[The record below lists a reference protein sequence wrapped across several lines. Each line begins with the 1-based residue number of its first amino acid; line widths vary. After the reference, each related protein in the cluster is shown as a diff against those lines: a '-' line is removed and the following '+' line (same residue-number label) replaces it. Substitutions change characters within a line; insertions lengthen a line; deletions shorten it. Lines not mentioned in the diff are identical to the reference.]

1 MTVQLTGKHIAVTG
15 GFGILGRAVGTLL
28 AERGARVALIDRAPG
43 LAGVNTGAVLI
54 GGADLGDAAGAAAAL
69 EQARAQ
75 LGGLDGLVNVA
86 GGFTWETL
94 AGGAIESWDRM
105 YNTNLRTAVLCSQA
119 ALAHLPAGG
128 RIVNV
133 GAYAALKAGK
143 GMGAYT
149 AAKAGVARLTEAL
162 AEELKERDI
171 TVNAVLPSILDTP
184 ANRAEMGDADAH
196 RWVAP
201 AELAAVIAFLLSDE
215 ARAITGACLPVTG
228 RV

>member
-119 ALAHLPAGG
+119 ALTHLPAGG

-149 AAKAGVARLTEAL
+149 AAKGRRRPPDRGAGRGAQGARHHRQRGA
-162 AEELKERDI
+162 AQHPRYAGQPRRDG
-171 TVNAVLPSILDTP
+171 
-184 ANRAEMGDADAH
+184 RCRRH